1 MKKAIIY
8 SFVFGLA
15 VAGFQ
20 AKAQKPQLTQKVAP
34 AKTAGATKGGN
45 INKPKPE
52 LSQVIVDPILLNVAG
67 ESVARSEF
75 DRVFKKNNKDSVF
88 TEQSVREYL
97 DLYINYKLKVK
108 EAETMKMDTSETFR
122 SELSGYRKQLAQPY
136 LNDKEVSENLIREAY
151 ERLGKDVKASHVL
164 IKVAQD
170 ALPKDTLAAYNRIS
184 KIREMILKGADFSK
198 VARDSSEDPS
208 AKENGGDL
216 GYFTGMQMVY
226 PFETAAFNTKPG
238 TISMPVRT
246 RFGYHII
253 KVLDIRN
260 AQGEIHTAHIM
271 VRTPKDAADSVI
283 AGADKK
289 IHEAQAALKAGMPW
303 DSVVVKFS
311 EDKGSAKKGGELPW
325 FGTGRM
331 VPEFEKAAF
340 ALKNDGDVSDI
351 IKTSY
356 GYHII
361 KRLERRSIPPF
372 DEKKGELKQMIS
384 RDSRNDAS
392 KQSMIAKIKTAYKF
406 KEMPKT
412 KDEVVA
418 ILDSTLTEGEW
429 DFTKAEKF
437 SKPVFTLTDSNN
449 VVTTYT
455 QQDFA
460 KYISTHQTK
469 RGGNSP
475 QAIGLSMFDNWVGE
489 TVMSFYEERL
499 DKIFVDFR
507 NLMREYRDGILLFDL
522 TDKMVWSKAVKDT
535 AGIQEYYEKNKNNY
549 LWGERCDATIYT
561 CANAKIAADFRKQLL
576 KGKKTA
582 GEIMSSLNKETANA
596 VNTREGR
603 FNKGENEIVES
614 TGWKK
619 GISEPITKDSKVY
632 IVDVKNVLPVQP
644 KTLEEA
650 KGVITADYQT
660 YLEKEWIASLR
671 AKYTVQ
677 VMEPVLQTMW
687 KK

>member
-8 SFVFGLA
+8 SFVFSLA
-15 VAGFQ
+15 LVGFE
-20 AKAQKPQLTQKVAP
+20 ANAQKTPLPPKAAP
-34 AKTAGATKGGN
+34 AKPAGSTKGGN
-45 INKPKPE
+45 LTKPAPE
-52 LSQVIVDPILLNVAG
+52 LSKVIVDPVLLNVAG
-67 ESVARSEF
+67 ENVTRSEF
-75 DRVFKKNNKDSVF
+75 DRVFRKNNKDSVF

-108 EAETMKMDTSETFR
+108 EAETLKMDTSETFR

-151 ERLGKDVKASHVL
+151 ERLGKDVKASHIL

-170 ALPKDTLAAYNRIS
+170 ALPKDTLVAYNRIS
-184 KIREMILKGADFSK
+184 KIREMIVKGADFGK

-208 AKENGGDL
+208 AKDNNGDL

-226 PFETAAFNTKPG
+226 PFETAAFTTKPG
-238 TISMPVRT
+238 TMSMPVRT

-253 KVLDIRN
+253 KVHDIRT
-260 AQGEIHTAHIM
+260 AQGEIHTAHVM
-271 VRTPKDAADSVI
+271 VRTPKDVPDSVI
-283 AGADKK
+283 ANADKK
-289 IHEAQAALKAGMPW
+289 IHEALAALKAGTPW
-303 DSVVVKFS
+303 DSVVARYS

-340 ALKNDGDVSDI
+340 ALKNDGDMSDI

-361 KRLERRSIPPF
+361 KRLERRGIPPF
-372 DEKKGELKQMIS
+372 EEKKGELKQMIA
-384 RDSRNDAS
+384 RDSRNEAS
-392 KQSMIAKIKTAYKF
+392 KQSMILKIKGAYKF
-406 KEMPKT
+406 KEVPKT
-412 KDEVVA
+412 KDEVVG
-418 ILDSTLTEGEW
+418 ILDSTLAEGEW
-429 DFTKAEKF
+429 DFTKAEKLT
-437 SKPVFTLTDSNN
+437 KPVFTLTDSSNA
-449 VVTTYT
+449 VTTFT

-469 RGGNSP
+469 RNGNSP
-475 QAIGLSMFDNWVGE
+475 QAIGYSMYDNWTGE

-561 CANAKIAADFRKQLL
+561 CANEKAAADFRKQLL
-576 KGKKTA
+576 KGKKSA
-582 GEIMSSLNKETANA
+582 ADIMSAMNKSTPNA
-596 VNTREGR
+596 ISTRDGR
-603 FNKGENEIVES
+603 FNKGENEIIEA

-619 GISEPITKDSKVY
+619 GISEPISKNNQVY
-632 IVDVKNVLPVQP
+632 VVDVKNLLPVQP

-671 AKYTVQ
+671 AKYPVQ